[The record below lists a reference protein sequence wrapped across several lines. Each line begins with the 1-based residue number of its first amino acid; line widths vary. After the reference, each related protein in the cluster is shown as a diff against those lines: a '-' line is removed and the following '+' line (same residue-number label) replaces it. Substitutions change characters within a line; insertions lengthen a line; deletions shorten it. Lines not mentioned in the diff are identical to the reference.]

1 LVSAKDPVQE
11 LYQVPLAEFVAERK
25 RIAAELK
32 KAGDAAAAKDMLAR
46 KRPTMSAWVV
56 NQLYWHARD
65 SFDDLLKTAEKLRKG
80 DLRASADHREA
91 IAKLRKRASTI
102 LTEAGHAATEATL
115 RRVTTTLSALAAT
128 GGFEPDLPG
137 ALAEDRDPPGFEA
150 VGIPSEPFVRS
161 QPEPEPKAHGKSHAK
176 AHPKDEL
183 AAARARIAAEQA
195 EKKRAEDEKKRIA
208 IERHRLEVAL
218 RTAKSDHRDR
228 EHDVKQLEKQLEAA
242 KKAVDKQQALVD
254 DLETKLAELLDTN

>member
-1 LVSAKDPVQE
+1 VSAKDPVQE

-25 RIAAELK
+25 RIAGELK
-32 KAGDAAAAKDMLAR
+32 KAGDPAAAKEMLAR
-46 KRPTMSAWVV
+46 KRPTMSAWAV
-56 NQLYWHARD
+56 NQLYWKARD
-65 SFDDLLKTAEKLRKG
+65 AFDDLLDTAEKLRKG

-102 LTEAGHAATEATL
+102 LTDAGHAATEATL

-128 GGFEPDLPG
+128 GGFDPDLPG
-137 ALAEDRDPPGFEA
+137 TLVEDRDPPGFEA
-150 VGIPSEPFVRS
+150 VGIPSEPFVRD
-161 QPEPEPKAHGKSHAK
+161 EPEKRQKHAHAK
-176 AHPKDEL
+176 SHPKDEL
-183 AAARARIAAEQA
+183 AAARAKLAAEQA

-218 RTAKSDHRDR
+218 RTAKSDRTDR
-228 EHDVKQLEKQLEAA
+228 EHDVKQLEKQLENA

-254 DLETKLAELLDTN
+254 DLEEKLAELLS